1 MTLTPSV
8 RAISLCSFPCV
19 ARPFARASFV
29 AISALECLLF
39 PAISFA
45 PYLHLS
51 LYSTRLLAD
60 KGVDL
65 SAVKNPISD
74 GFELGG

>member
-1 MTLTPSV
+1 VQGHDTHTE
-8 RAISLCSFPCV
+8 RARNFALQFPL
-19 ARPFARASFV
+19 RRQTFARASFV

-51 LYSTRLLAD
+51 LYSTRL
-60 KGVDL
+60 G
-65 SAVKNPISD
+65 
-74 GFELGG
+74 